1 MPDWSGKECTTVHVE
16 KWFSMEQRE
25 AVAQGCHRNDCR
37 ASGGIANEI
46 LPKLRFERPV
56 QNVPASRHSSPV
68 HIVTKQAASPR
79 AQMR

>member
-16 KWFSMEQRE
+16 KWSSMEQRE
-25 AVAQGCHRNDCR
+25 AVAQGCLRNDCR
-37 ASGGIANEI
+37 GAGEVAYEI

-56 QNVPASRHSSPV
+56 QNVPTSRHSSPV
-68 HIVTKQAASPR
+68 HIATRQAASPR